1 MPMSIQIK
9 ASIIQ
14 VAGQWAFER
23 ARMLQEESS
32 RKPATKSFE
41 DLVKEHFNDITT
53 SSLPNSAKKTRPR
66 NTNPNLAS
74 DR

>member
-1 MPMSIQIK
+1 MSLSIQIK
-9 ASIIQ
+9 ASIIE

-41 DLVKEHFNDITT
+41 DLLKEHFNDYYHFLYDKFVNEE
-53 SSLPNSAKKTRPR
+53 LPRSR
-66 NTNPNLAS
+66 
-74 DR
+74 

>member
-32 RKPATKSFE
+32 RKPAQKSFE
-41 DLVKEHFNDITT
+41 DLLKEHFNDYYHFLVTKFSEEEPT
-53 SSLPNSAKKTRPR
+53 KKH
-66 NTNPNLAS
+66 N
-74 DR
+74 

>member
-1 MPMSIQIK
+1 MPVSIQVK

-32 RKPATKSFE
+32 RKPAVKSFE
-41 DLVKEHFNDITT
+41 DLLKEHFKSYYNFLL
-53 SSLPNSAKKTRPR
+53 SKLGKEEKTRKHKKQPV
-66 NTNPNLAS
+66 S
-74 DR
+74 

>member
-1 MPMSIQIK
+1 MPLSIQIK

-32 RKPATKSFE
+32 RNPAVKSFE
-41 DLVKEHFNDITT
+41 DLLKEHFNDYYNFLLSKFI
-53 SSLPNSAKKTRPR
+53 KKE
-66 NTNPNLAS
+66 
-74 DR
+74 

>member
-1 MPMSIQIK
+1 MPISIQIK

-32 RKPATKSFE
+32 RKPSIKSFE
-41 DLVKEHFNDITT
+41 DLLKEHFNDYYNFLL
-53 SSLPNSAKKTRPR
+53 SRYSKEEKTGIRK
-66 NTNPNLAS
+66 
-74 DR
+74 

>member
-1 MPMSIQIK
+1 MPMSVQLK

-32 RKPATKSFE
+32 RKPAAKSFE
-41 DLVKEHFNDITT
+41 DLLKEHFNDYYHF
-53 SSLPNSAKKTRPR
+53 LEDKFNHEEKKT
-66 NTNPNLAS
+66 S
-74 DR
+74 HK